1 MRVVFADTD
10 YWIAVSNPRDALHT
24 QARDLSRALHPVH
37 VVTSE
42 MVLTEYLNDFS
53 RRGEFLRRAA
63 STLVERLRK
72 SANTT
77 IVPQTTVQF
86 WEAVSFYGTRSDKA
100 WSHTDC
106 ASFRVMQVWRL
117 REALTHDRN
126 FEQAGF
132 KALLRDAKAA

>member
-1 MRVVFADTD
+1 MRVVFADTG
-10 YWIAVSNPRDALHT
+10 YWIAVSNPRDALHA
-24 QARDLSRALHPVH
+24 QARELSRALHPVH

-63 STLVERLRK
+63 STLVERLRRN
-72 SANTT
+72 ANTT
-77 IVPQTTVQF
+77 IVPQTTTLF
-86 WEAVSFYGTRSDKA
+86 WEAVSSYTARGDKA

-106 ASFRVMQVWRL
+106 ASFRVMQEWRI
-117 REALTHDRN
+117 REAFTHDRN

-132 KALLRDAKAA
+132 EALLRDQG